1 MKRGILLFAAILAFV
16 FLISCFRV
24 EAGEVST
31 TVSEYGSQ
39 LYAELLW
46 ITVIGGLVIGGVY
59 FGWKMRY
66 KLFAPQPLPR
76 TQCEESSNQ
85 EEEPPE
91 LPSSLQQPKK
101 EEGPSIVSI
110 LLIVLALAG
119 LVSFIIICYV
129 IKAFWTGLSNSGL

>member
-66 KLFAPQPLPR
+66 KLFAPRPLPR

-91 LPSSLQQPKK
+91 QSKK
-101 EEGPSIVSI
+101 HE
-110 LLIVLALAG
+110 
-119 LVSFIIICYV
+119 
-129 IKAFWTGLSNSGL
+129 GLSMVGQILVVVAIAACVPLIYLCVILFPIIVYIFTVIFGG

>member
-39 LYAELLW
+39 LYAGLLW

-91 LPSSLQQPKK
+91 QPKK
-101 EEGPSIVSI
+101 HE
-110 LLIVLALAG
+110 
-119 LVSFIIICYV
+119 
-129 IKAFWTGLSNSGL
+129 GLSMVGQILVVVAIAACVPLIYLCVILFPIIVYIFTVIFGG

>member
-91 LPSSLQQPKK
+91 QPKK
-101 EEGPSIVSI
+101 HE
-110 LLIVLALAG
+110 
-119 LVSFIIICYV
+119 
-129 IKAFWTGLSNSGL
+129 GLSMVGQILVVVAIAACVPLIYLCVILFPIIVYIFTVIFGG

>member
-46 ITVIGGLVIGGVY
+46 ITVNFKELL
-59 FGWKMRY
+59 WK
-66 KLFAPQPLPR
+66 KSDF
-76 TQCEESSNQ
+76 
-85 EEEPPE
+85 
-91 LPSSLQQPKK
+91 
-101 EEGPSIVSI
+101 
-110 LLIVLALAG
+110 
-119 LVSFIIICYV
+119 F
-129 IKAFWTGLSNSGL
+129 